1 MRCNDR
7 VAVGSRPT
15 VFVLHCYIVLLLLTS
30 EEDALTLGENRNQ
43 SMNRSKH

>member
-15 VFVLHCYIVLLLLTS
+15 VFVLHCFI
-30 EEDALTLGENRNQ
+30 ALDERGGCVDVG
-43 SMNRSKH
+43 